1 MPFLEGGESV
11 ADRIKGITVVLGGD
25 TTGLSKAL
33 AGVNKDIG
41 DTQSQLKDVER
52 LLKLD
57 PTNTQLLE
65 QKQRLLGDAIGQTKD
80 KLDALKDAEKQVQA
94 QFERGEVSRQK
105 YDALEREIADTE
117 IALKNLKKRAD
128 NADSAVGGI
137 NEKPLRDVE
146 KAAKSADDALEDA
159 GKEASNFGDILKAE
173 VAVEGAKGLLGYIK
187 DLGEETKEYKKIMG
201 SLDVSSE
208 DAGYSA
214 EQTKES
220 YEQLYGVLGDEQTAA
235 TTLANLQAIGL
246 SQSDLN
252 KLIKNNIGA
261 WAKYGDSIPIDGLA
275 ESINET
281 IKAGQVT
288 GTFADVLNWG
298 AKEGETFGVKL
309 KANTEANEE
318 WNKAVLEA
326 KTAEDFF
333 NLALQDASTETE
345 RANLIMQAMADQGLS
360 KAGDAWQKNNESL
373 IENNQANAEL
383 QEQIA
388 ELSELALPIITQI
401 TGAVAGL
408 LGWFNSLDGDTQML
422 ILTIIGLVAAIGPL
436 ISTISGISSA
446 ISFLV
451 ANPIVLLIAAIVA
464 LVSLIAVKGDE
475 IQGMLQKLDN
485 FLQNIFLTD
494 WTQVFGPGLGDVL
507 NAFFANIKNIWD
519 AVKRVFDG
527 VIDFIRGIFTGD
539 WERAWKGVQNIF
551 GGIFDGLVAMAKA
564 PLNGIIGLLNMAISG
579 INELIKGFNS
589 IGFDLPDWLGG
600 GSWHPSIPTIP
611 KIPYLAK
618 GGILSRG
625 SAVVGEAGPELL
637 TMMGNKAMVQPL
649 TSNQTTNNANF
660 GGITVNVYTSG
671 NFGRSDAD
679 RVAEE
684 IEDSIA
690 RRRAVFA

>member
-1 MPFLEGGESV
+1 M
-11 ADRIKGITVVLGGD
+11 ADRVKGITVVLGGD

-33 AGVNKDIG
+33 SGVNKDIG
-41 DTQSQLKDVER
+41 NTQKQLKDVER

-65 QKQRLLGDAIGQTKD
+65 QKQRLLGDAIGETKE
-80 KLDALKDAEKQVQA
+80 KLDALKEAEKQVQS
-94 QFERGEVSRQK
+94 QFQRGEVSRQQ

-117 IALKNLKKRAD
+117 IALRNLQKRAD
-128 NADSAVGGI
+128 DADNAVSGI
-137 NEKPLRDVE
+137 DEKPLRDVE
-146 KAAKSADDALEDA
+146 KAAKNADDALEDA
-159 GKEASNFGDILKAE
+159 GKEASSFGDILKAE
-173 VAVEGAKGLLGYIK
+173 VVVEGAKGLLGYIK
-187 DLGEETKEYKKIMG
+187 DLSEETQEYKKIMG
-201 SLDVSSE
+201 SLDISSE
-208 DAGYSA
+208 AAGYTA
-214 EQTKES
+214 DQTRES
-220 YEQLYGVLGDEQTAA
+220 YELLYGVLGDEQTAA

-246 SQSDLN
+246 SQADLT
-252 KLIKNNIGA
+252 KLINNSIGA

-309 KANTEANEE
+309 KANTKANEE
-318 WNKAVLEA
+318 WNKAVSEA

-333 NLALQDASTETE
+333 NLALQDTGTEAD
-345 RANLIMQAMADQGLS
+345 RANLIMQAMADQGLA
-360 KAGDAWQKNNESL
+360 KASDAWQKNNESL

-388 ELSELALPIITQI
+388 ELSELALPVITQI

-408 LGWFNSLDGDTQML
+408 LGWFNSLDGDTQKL
-422 ILTIIGLVAAIGPL
+422 ILTTVGLVAAIGPVKGA
-436 ISTISGISSA
+436 IEGVRDA

-451 ANPIVLLIAAIVA
+451 SNPMVLLIAAIVA
-464 LVSLIAVKGDE
+464 LVALIAVKGDE
-475 IQGMLQKLDN
+475 IQGMLQKLDD

-494 WTQVFGPGLGDVL
+494 WTQVFGPGIGDVL
-507 NAFFANIKNIWD
+507 NAFMANIKNIWD
-519 AVKRVFDG
+519 SIKRIFDG

-539 WERAWKGVQNIF
+539 WERAWQGVQNIF
-551 GGIFDGLVAMAKA
+551 GGIFDGLEAMAKA
-564 PLNGIIGLLNMAISG
+564 PLNGIIGLLNIAIEG
-579 INELIKGFNS
+579 INSLINGFNS
-589 IGFDLPDWLGG
+589 IGIDLPDWLGG
-600 GSWHPSIPTIP
+600 YSWHPSIPNIP

-618 GGILSRG
+618 GGVLSSG

-637 TMMGNKAMVQPL
+637 TMMGNKAVVQPL
-649 TSNQTTNNANF
+649 TNQTTNNANF
-660 GGITVNVYTSG
+660 GGITVNVYPPG
-671 NFGRSDAD
+671 DFGRSEAD

-684 IEDSIA
+684 IEDAFA